1 MLDLDFTPE
10 QDMLR
15 EMVRGLLAQHSSL
28 ETVRELEDDPVGYS
42 AELWSQL
49 AELDLL
55 GLVLPESHGGSGMT
69 MLEGVIVYEELG
81 RAIAPTPHF
90 VSCVLSAGALVRA
103 GSAEQQESWLRPIA
117 AGSAILTPAWLEPD
131 NSFGPKGVEVRA
143 EADGDGFTITG
154 TKLHVA
160 FASSAQR
167 LVVLARTGDGERD
180 VDLFLV
186 DPAAPGV
193 TLAQRMSISS
203 DTQYRV
209 DFDAVRVTEADR
221 IGGAGTGWDTWEQV
235 MVDGMILLAA
245 QANGGCEHALDI
257 TVQYSK
263 DREQFDKPLGA
274 FQSLA
279 HYMADA
285 KTVLDGSKAIN
296 YEAAWAHSVGKPE
309 TAKLAA
315 MSKLFAANAYR
326 DTTAMAQQIFGGVGF
341 TVEYEIQLYFR
352 RAKQL
357 QISWNDTR
365 RCEDLVAAAVLDEP
379 AA

>member
-1 MLDLDFTPE
+1 MLDLDFNDE

-15 EMVRGLLAQHSSL
+15 EMVRGLLAQYSPL
-28 ETVRELEDDPVGYS
+28 EGVRALEDDPVGYS
-42 AELWSQL
+42 TELWQQL

-55 GLVLPESHGGSGMT
+55 GLVLPEEHGGSGMSL
-69 MLEGVIVYEELG
+69 LEGVVVYEELG
-81 RAIAPTPHF
+81 RALAPTPHF
-90 VSCVLSAGALVRA
+90 VSCVLSAGALVSA
-103 GSAEQQESWLRPIA
+103 GSEAQQAEWLRAIA
-117 AGSAILTPAWLEPD
+117 SGQAILTPAWLEPD
-131 NSFGPKGVEVRA
+131 NSFGPRGVQVRA
-143 EADGDGFTITG
+143 VADGDGFTISG
-154 TKLHVA
+154 TKRHVA

-167 LVVLARTGDGERD
+167 LVVLARTGDADGD

-193 TLAQRMSISS
+193 TLTQQMSISS

-209 DFDAVRVTEADR
+209 DLDGVRVTGADR
-221 IGGAGTGWDTWEQV
+221 IGAAGTGWATWESV
-235 MVDGMILLAA
+235 MVPGMILAAA

-263 DREQFDKPLGA
+263 DREQFDKPLGS
-274 FQSLA
+274 FQALS

-285 KTVLDGSKAIN
+285 KTALDGSKVLS
-296 YEAAWAHSVGKPE
+296 YEAAWAHAQGKPE

-315 MSKLFAANAYR
+315 MAKLFAANTYR

-341 TVEYEIQLYFR
+341 TLEYEIQLYFR

-365 RCEDLVAAAVLDEP
+365 RCEELVAAAVLDET